1 VLEGPEHG
9 VYFRGKATEKVIE
22 LPEYWIGLVYEDSI
36 SVNLTPIGNPN
47 LHYVVKIENNKV
59 HIDSENGEINVFFV
73 VNAERKD
80 VEKVL
85 LEYRPII

>member
-1 VLEGPEHG
+1 LS
-9 VYFRGKATEKVIE
+9 Y
-22 LPEYWIGLVYEDSI
+22 
-36 SVNLTPIGNPN
+36 LTPIGNAN
-47 LHYVVKIENNKV
+47 LHFVVKIENNKV
-59 HIDSENGEINVFFV
+59 HVDSENGEINAFFV